1 MDNKSVPKRRNINS
15 AKINPA
21 VVPVKIR
28 KTELPLE
35 KLTETNWQIQRTW
48 GIISEIG
55 CKQRK
60 NLYVNKILKDRLEEL
75 EA

>member
-21 VVPVKIR
+21 VVPEKIR

-35 KLTETNWQIQRTW
+35 KLT
-48 GIISEIG
+48 
-55 CKQRK
+55 KQK
-60 NLYVNKILKDRLEEL
+60 LIDKFKELEESYL
-75 EA
+75 KLVANKEKIYM